1 MEGRQSIITYHDQ
14 PEMMLSNMKI
24 KMTNNNLAIVYYG
37 IIAQINSDPSS
48 PILFENYGV
57 IYKRE
62 NEKAN

>member
-24 KMTNNNLAIVYYG
+24 KRINKNLAIVYYG

-48 PILFENYGV
+48 PISFKDSGIV
-57 IYKRE
+57 S
-62 NEKAN
+62 